1 MTVVAARLPL
11 AELLKL
17 SPDEWLR
24 HDETPSIEDLRNPTQ
39 AYYDDVEVGQELP
52 RYIRRRSVVEMQRWS
67 ITMENTH
74 RVHYDYPHATNTDNL
89 PGVLFHG
96 SWRLS
101 IVAAWLKNWVL
112 PQGWLWKYSFQVR
125 AMVVANET
133 TIVWGAV
140 DDKRVVDGLGL
151 VDVKFGII
159 GESAG
164 EGAPGRAT
172 VALPVR
178 GGRTVPYPF
187 VAPREVE
194 TCPAL

>member
-1 MTVVAARLPL
+1 MTVTVVAARLPL
-11 AELLKL
+11 AELVEL

-24 HDETPSIEDLRNPTQ
+24 YDETPSIDALRSPVQ
-39 AYYDDVEVGQELP
+39 VYYDDVQVGQELP

-74 RVHYDYPHATNTDNL
+74 RVHYDYPHATNVDKL

-101 IVAAWLKNWVL
+101 IVAAWLKNWAL
-112 PQGWLWKYSFQVR
+112 PDGWLWKYSFQVR

-133 TIVWGAV
+133 TILWGKV
-140 DDKRVVDGLGL
+140 RDKRMVDGLGL
-151 VDVKFGII
+151 VDVQFGII

-164 EGAPGRAT
+164 EGAPGTAT
-172 VALPVR
+172 VVLPVR
-178 GGRTVPYPF
+178 GGRPVPYPF
-187 VAPREVE
+187 VPPREV
-194 TCPAL
+194 